1 MRNFTKVFPCAYCLL
16 GTVRLVMIFLLVLF
30 SIVSVSAQEKITL
43 SYAAPGGANPIWNIA
58 KEIGAYKKR
67 GLDAEVV
74 YIGSTTL
81 SATALLSGHI
91 QAGMV
96 AGNGVVN
103 TAVAGGE
110 MVLVAGFVNVL
121 DYELVAQPSINSAEA
136 LKGKS
141 VGISRFGSVTDV
153 AARAFL
159 AELRL
164 RPGEDVTLRQ
174 VGGAAERAAAF
185 TRGAVA
191 AFMSATGSIHLLGE
205 AFPHRVLIR
214 TADLK
219 NPPPFPW
226 ICATTT
232 KSYLTKKRDVVKKVV
247 TALIEAT
254 HFFKSNKEPTK
265 KIIGKYFPTANSAYL
280 EDNYTTTTRI
290 LERVPYVT
298 RRGME
303 VLVAEARKTSPAT
316 KIAVNDLV
324 DDSLVREIEQ
334 EGYIDQLYAKK

>member
-1 MRNFTKVFPCAYCLL
+1 MRIFNKAFRCEGRLYGIFRIVPIFLSVLHCLL
-16 GTVRLVMIFLLVLF
+16 ID
-30 SIVSVSAQEKITL
+30 VSAQEKITL
-43 SYAAPGGANPIWNIA
+43 SYAAPGGANSIWNIA

-81 SATALLSGHI
+81 SATALLSGHT
-91 QAGMV
+91 QTGMV

-185 TRGAVA
+185 TQGAVA

-214 TADLK
+214 TSRSKKSSAVSLDLRDNHEILSDQKTGCREKSRDGADRSDAFFQDQQRANEK
-219 NPPPFPW
+219 NHWKIF
-226 ICATTT
+226 
-232 KSYLTKKRDVVKKVV
+232 
-247 TALIEAT
+247 
-254 HFFKSNKEPTK
+254 SNRQQRLP
-265 KIIGKYFPTANSAYL
+265 
-280 EDNYTTTTRI
+280 
-290 LERVPYVT
+290 
-298 RRGME
+298 
-303 VLVAEARKTSPAT
+303 
-316 KIAVNDLV
+316 
-324 DDSLVREIEQ
+324 
-334 EGYIDQLYAKK
+334 